1 MLIPKRWSTTDLDA
15 TGIKLQRLGC
25 LSVGTALGWASAQ
38 YVTQNR
44 TLWWALAI
52 VIGFGLFILAE
63 YRIQIQ
69 NKNRTA
75 S

>member
-1 MLIPKRWSTTDLDA
+1 MFIPKRWSTTDLDA
-15 TGIKLQRLGC
+15 TGIVLQRTGC

-38 YVTQNR
+38 YVAQNR
-44 TLWWALAI
+44 ILWWALAI

-63 YRIQIQ
+63 YRIQ
-69 NKNRTA
+69 NKNSTA